1 MKHVNL
7 TMTTTQI
14 RRANMTKRTLSA
26 VWGAG
31 LACLLLSAGSM
42 SAGAMST
49 DRQTH
54 TLTVDIDNIQVQTGA
69 LMVALYANAEDYAAG
84 HNPSASMIKPVTKT
98 EHRLVFSDLADG
110 QYAVKVFHDENGNHS
125 LDTNMLGVPSEGYGF
140 SNNAG
145 SFGPA
150 SFKDASFSLQADAQI
165 TVHIR

>member
-26 VWGAG
+26 IWGAG

-42 SAGAMST
+42 SAGSMSKGS
-49 DRQTH
+49 QTH

-69 LMVALYANAEDYAAG
+69 LMVELYANAEDYAAG
-84 HNPSASMIKPVTKT
+84 HNPCASMIKPVTKT

-125 LDTNMLGVPSEGYGF
+125 LDTNMLGVPSEGYSF

-165 TVHIR
+165 TIHIR

>member
-1 MKHVNL
+1 MKHVNS
-7 TMTTTQI
+7 TMAKTPFFQT
-14 RRANMTKRTLSA
+14 NMKKRTLSA

-31 LACLLLSAGSM
+31 LACLLLSAGSV
-42 SAGAMST
+42 SAGSIST

-150 SFKDASFSLQADAQI
+150 SFKGASFSLQADAQI

>member
-26 VWGAG
+26 IWGAG
-31 LACLLLSAGSM
+31 LAGLLLSAGSI
-42 SAGAMST
+42 SAEIQA
-49 DRQTH
+49 H

-69 LMVALYANAEDYAAG
+69 LMVELYANAEDYAAG

-98 EHRLVFSDLADG
+98 EHRLEFSDLADG
-110 QYAVKVFHDENGNHS
+110 QYAVKVFHDENGNRS

-165 TVHIR
+165 TIHIR

>member
-1 MKHVNL
+1 MKHMNSA
-7 TMTTTQI
+7 MTTQV
-14 RRANMTKRTLSA
+14 RQVNKTKRTLSA
-26 VWGAG
+26 IWGAG

-42 SAGAMST
+42 SAGSMST
-49 DRQTH
+49 GSQTH

-69 LMVALYANAEDYAAG
+69 LMVELYANAEDYAAG

-125 LDTNMLGVPSEGYGF
+125 LDTNMLSVPSEGYGF

-165 TVHIR
+165 TIHIR

>member
-1 MKHVNL
+1 MKHVNS
-7 TMTTTQI
+7 
-14 RRANMTKRTLSA
+14 AMTKTQFSQANKTKRALSA
-26 VWGAG
+26 IWGAG
-31 LACLLLSAGSM
+31 LACSLLSAGSVSAGSM
-42 SAGAMST
+42 SAESQA
-49 DRQTH
+49 H

-69 LMVALYANAEDYAAG
+69 LMVELYANAEDYAAG

-110 QYAVKVFHDENGNHS
+110 QYAVKVFHDENNNHS

-165 TVHIR
+165 TIHIR

>member
-26 VWGAG
+26 IWGAG
-31 LACLLLSAGSM
+31 LACLLLSAGTM
-42 SAGAMST
+42 SAEIQA
-49 DRQTH
+49 H

-69 LMVALYANAEDYAAG
+69 LMVELYANAEDYAAG
-84 HNPSASMIKPVTKT
+84 HNPCASMIKPVTKT
-98 EHRLVFSDLADG
+98 EHRLVFSDLAEG
-110 QYAVKVFHDENGNHS
+110 QYAVKVFHDENNNHS

-165 TVHIR
+165 TEHIR

>member
-26 VWGAG
+26 IWGAG

-42 SAGAMST
+42 SKGS
-49 DRQTH
+49 QTH

-69 LMVALYANAEDYAAG
+69 LMVELYANAEDYAAG

-165 TVHIR
+165 TIHIR

>member
-1 MKHVNL
+1 MKHMNSA
-7 TMTTTQI
+7 MTTLARQ
-14 RRANMTKRTLSA
+14 ANKTKRTLSA
-26 VWGAG
+26 ILGAG
-31 LACLLLSAGSM
+31 LACLLLSAGSI
-42 SAGAMST
+42 SAGSMST

-69 LMVALYANAEDYAAG
+69 LMVELYANAEDYAAG

-165 TVHIR
+165 TIYIR

>member
-1 MKHVNL
+1 MKHVNS
-7 TMTTTQI
+7 
-14 RRANMTKRTLSA
+14 AMTKTQFSQANKTKRALSA
-26 VWGAG
+26 IWGAG
-31 LACLLLSAGSM
+31 LACLLLSAASI
-42 SAGAMST
+42 ST
-49 DRQTH
+49 GIQAH

-69 LMVALYANAEDYAAG
+69 LMVELYANAEDYAAG

-110 QYAVKVFHDENGNHS
+110 QYAVKVFHDENNNHS

-165 TVHIR
+165 TIHIR

>member
-26 VWGAG
+26 IWGAG
-31 LACLLLSAGSM
+31 LACLLLSAGTM
-42 SAGAMST
+42 SAKIQA
-49 DRQTH
+49 H

-69 LMVALYANAEDYAAG
+69 LMVELYANAEDYAAG

-165 TVHIR
+165 TIHIR

>member
-1 MKHVNL
+1 MKLVNS
-7 TMTTTQI
+7 TMAKTLLFQT
-14 RRANMTKRTLSA
+14 NMKKKTLSA

-42 SAGAMST
+42 SADAMST

-54 TLTVDIDNIQVQTGA
+54 TLTVDIDNIQVQTGT

-84 HNPSASMIKPVTKT
+84 KNPTASMIKPVTKT

-110 QYAVKVFHDENGNHS
+110 QYAVKVLHDENGNHS
-125 LDTNMLGVPSEGYGF
+125 LDTNMLGVPTEGYGF